1 LEVGGFLTKQKPSIG
16 MIIPVYDEAKNLS
29 QTLDCIKN
37 LDVDELLFSD
47 GGSTDETC
55 SLLKSKNI
63 TYVQGA
69 LGRGQQMNL
78 ASRYCKSDILI
89 FIHAD
94 TAISSSDIELVKK
107 AMQDK
112 SIVGGRFDIRL
123 SGKGF
128 AFRVIEFMINI
139 RSRMT
144 GISTGDQCQFVR
156 RSVFEKMGG
165 FPEQGLME
173 DVAFSK
179 QLKRHGKIACL
190 KNKVVTS
197 SRRWEKHGIIKTVI
211 LMWKLRFLYWLGKS
225 PEKLAEMYRNAR

>member
-1 LEVGGFLTKQKPSIG
+1 MAVVV
-16 MIIPVYDEAKNLS
+16 PVLNEAKSLMPS
-29 QTLDCIKN
+29 MGRFKTLHDKYSVMFC
-37 LDVDELLFSD
+37 D
-47 GGSTDETC
+47 GGSNDETC
-55 SLLKSKNI
+55 ALLQKNDLN
-63 TYVQGA
+63 YCHSSC
-69 LGRGQQMNL
+69 GRAIQMNTG
-78 ASRYCKSDILI
+78 ASACESDII
-89 FIHAD
+89 VFIHAD
-94 TAISSSDIELVKK
+94 TIVSSSDIELVKK